1 MKRLNGNMKNENAGG
16 ALIGSLL
23 GSMFGDTAG
32 EKIGGAIVGGILG
45 DIISDELEDEND
57 HTTVV
62 VHHRYESRNEVS
74 YFEQLKYEIK
84 QECRRIENSFSTNKF
99 GAYDGLEKRVRN
111 AFYGSKINYFEQEE
125 LLGIIDSSRNLSW

>member
-1 MKRLNGNMKNENAGG
+1 MKRLNGNMRNENVGG

-23 GSMFGDTAG
+23 GSMFGDTAS

-45 DIISDELEDEND
+45 DIISDELEDD
-57 HTTVV
+57 RTTVV
-62 VHHRYESRNEVS
+62 VHHRYEQKENVS
-74 YFEQLKYEIK
+74 YFDQLKYEIK
-84 QECRRIENSFSTNKF
+84 QECRRIENSFSANKF
-99 GAYDGLEKRVRN
+99 SAYAGLEKRVRN